1 MRVALVHYWLVG
13 MRGGEKVLEAMCDI
27 FPDADIYTHVVDLKS
42 VSDVIKRHKIFT
54 SFISRLP
61 YPRRMYQKYLPLMPM
76 ALEQFDMRDYDL
88 VISSESGPAKGIIPN
103 STATHVCYCHSP
115 MRYLWNMHRQ
125 YQDSTS
131 GFTRMMMPPVTHY
144 LRTWDVTT
152 AQRVDAF
159 AANSQTVAARLRRY
173 YHRSSSIIYP
183 PVNTADFAPVRA
195 ADFGDYYLM
204 VGELVGYKRPD
215 IAVEAFTRLNKKLV
229 VIGKGEMLA
238 QLKEK
243 AGPSVTMLGSQPF
256 EVLRHHYARCKALI
270 FPGEEDFGIVPVETM
285 ASGRPV
291 IAYGRGG
298 ATETVQAGK
307 TGLFF
312 EHQSVDALIEAIEQ
326 FERTSFDPAEAVARA
341 AEFDREIF
349 KEKFRRFVDLTLSA
363 GPSASHNDLGDF
375 PPVRLNEHGSMNAN
389 PGVDS
394 WQGTQISV

>member
-61 YPRRMYQKYLPLMPM
+61 YPSRMYQKYLPLMPM
-76 ALEQFDMRDYDL
+76 ALEQFDMRAYDL

-173 YHRSSSIIYP
+173 YHRSSSIIHP
-183 PVNTADFAPVRA
+183 PVNTADFSPVKA
-195 ADFGDYYLM
+195 ADLGDYYLM
-204 VGELVGYKRPD
+204 VGELVRYKRPD

-229 VIGKGEMLA
+229 VIGKGEMFA
-238 QLKEK
+238 ELKEK
-243 AGPSVTMLGSQPF
+243 AGPNVTMLGSQPF
-256 EVLRHHYARCKALI
+256 EVLRHHYARCQALI

-312 EHQSVDALIEAIEQ
+312 ENQSVAALIEAIEQ
-326 FERTSFDPAEAVARA
+326 FERSSFDPAEAVARA

-349 KEKFRRFVDLTLSA
+349 KQKFRRFVDLALSA
-363 GPSASHNDLGDF
+363 GPSASHYEPEDV
-375 PPVRLNEHGSMNAN
+375 PSVRLNEHGSMNAN

-394 WQGTQISV
+394 WHGTQFLV